1 MTQDTYING
10 VWDQGKGPSFDSIS
24 PSDGS
29 IVNSYHGSDAAQVEQ
44 AVSAAHNAFENWSLT
59 PQDQRDTILK
69 AYADALGKRK
79 QAIADAIS
87 KDMGKPAW
95 EALTE
100 AGAMV
105 AKVAGSMTAQAERA
119 GSWTKEADFGA
130 LSLTHRPFGV
140 MAVFGPFNFPGHL
153 PNGHIVPA
161 LLAGNTI
168 VFKPSELAPS
178 VATLM
183 IEAFEE
189 AGLPAGCVNVV
200 QGGRDTGQALLNA
213 DINGLLFTG
222 SHHTGTA
229 FHRHFA
235 GRPDVMLALEMGGNN
250 PLIVHKPEDVEQA
263 AEVVFQSAF
272 ITTGQR
278 CTCARRLILPT
289 GEQGDAILNAVIAKI
304 EAVKIGPWD
313 GEDVYLGPLVSARA
327 VEQAIAFQNERVELG
342 GKLIKPLSDLVEGT
356 GIVRPGIIDM
366 TDAQTPPDEELFG
379 PFLQVYRED
388 DLDKAILIA
397 NDTRFGLSAGVI
409 TGNDEVWEYTQ
420 ARLRVGILN
429 RNRPT
434 TGASGAMPFGGP
446 GLSGN
451 ARPSAYYA
459 ADYCAWPQA
468 RQIG

>member
-1 MTQDTYING
+1 MTQDTFING
-10 VWDQGKGPSFDSIS
+10 IWSVGKGSKFDSIS
-24 PSDGS
+24 PSDGT
-29 IVNSYHGSDAAQVEQ
+29 VVGSYHAADAKQVED
-44 AVSAAHNAFENWSLT
+44 AIASARKAFDKWSLT
-59 PQDQRDTILK
+59 AQTEREAVLVK
-69 AYADALGKRK
+69 YAAALEERK

-87 KDMGKPAW
+87 LDMGKPKW
-95 EALTE
+95 EAITE

-105 AKVAGSMTAQAERA
+105 AKIAGSITAQSDRA
-119 GSWTKEADFGA
+119 GSWTKETDFGA
-130 LSLTHRPFGV
+130 ISLTHRPFGV

-178 VATLM
+178 VANLM
-183 IEAFEE
+183 VEAFEE
-189 AGLPAGCVNVV
+189 AGLPHGCVNVV
-200 QGGRDTGQALLNA
+200 HGGRDTGQALLNG

-250 PLIVHKPEDVEQA
+250 PLIVHKTDDVAGA
-263 AEVVFQSAF
+263 AEVIFQSAF

-289 GEQGDAILNAVIAKI
+289 GQQGDDILAAVIEKI
-304 EAVKIGPWD
+304 DAVKIGPWD
-313 GEDVYLGPLVSARA
+313 GEDVYLGPLVSAKA
-327 VEQAIAFQNERVELG
+327 VAQALAFQNERVALG
-342 GKLIKPLSDLVEGT
+342 GKLITPLRDMVENT

-366 TDAQTPPDEELFG
+366 TDADTPPDEELFG
-379 PFLQVYRED
+379 PFLQVYRESN
-388 DLDKAILIA
+388 LDKAIAIA
-397 NDTRFGLSAGVI
+397 NDTRFGLSAGVV
-409 TGNDEVWEYTQ
+409 TSDDDVWEYTQ

>member
-1 MTQDTYING
+1 MTLDTYING
-10 VWDQGKGPSFDSIS
+10 VWSQGNGSAFDSIS

-29 IVNSYHGSDAAQVEQ
+29 VVGKYQAADADQVNNATAA
-44 AVSAAHNAFENWSLT
+44 ARNAFDTWSLK
-59 PQDQRDTILK
+59 PQEERDTILK
-69 AYADALGKRK
+69 NYAIALGNRK
-79 QAIADAIS
+79 QEIADAIS
-87 KDMGKPAW
+87 RDMGKPAW
-95 EALTE
+95 EAITE
-100 AGAMV
+100 AGAMI
-105 AKVAGSMTAQAERA
+105 AKIAGSMTAQNDRA

-130 LSLTHRPFGV
+130 ISLTHRPFGV

-168 VFKPSELAPS
+168 VFKPSELAPG
-178 VATLM
+178 VAKIM
-183 IEAFEE
+183 VDAFDE
-189 AGLPAGCVNVV
+189 AGLPAGCLNVV

-229 FHRHFA
+229 FHKHFA
-235 GRPDVMLALEMGGNN
+235 GRPDIMLALEMGGNN
-250 PLIVHKPEDVEQA
+250 PLIIHKTDDIEAA

-272 ITTGQR
+272 VTTGQR
-278 CTCARRLILPT
+278 CTCTRRLILPSDK
-289 GEQGDAILNAVIAKI
+289 QGDEILAAVIGKI
-304 EAVKIGPWD
+304 DAVKIGPWD
-313 GEDVYLGPLVSARA
+313 GKDVYLGPLVSARA

-342 GKLIKPLSDLVEGT
+342 GKLIKPLSDMVAGT

-366 TDAQTPPDEELFG
+366 TDAETPPDEELFG

-388 DLDKAILIA
+388 DLDKAIKLA
-397 NDTRFGLSAGVI
+397 NATRFGLSAGVV
-409 TGNDEVWEYTQ
+409 TSDDGVWEYAQ

>member
-1 MTQDTYING
+1 MTQDTYVNG
-10 VWDQGKGPSFDSIS
+10 VWSQGNGPAFDSIS

-29 IVNSYHGSDAAQVEQ
+29 VVGTYHASDADQVIS
-44 AVSAAHNAFENWSLT
+44 AVTSARNAFESWSLT
-59 PQDQRDTILK
+59 SQQERDSILK
-69 AYADALGKRK
+69 AYASALGDRK
-79 QAIADAIS
+79 QEIADCIS
-87 KDMGKPAW
+87 RDMGKPAW
-95 EALTE
+95 EAITE
-100 AGAMV
+100 AGAMIG
-105 AKVAGSMTAQAERA
+105 KIAGSMTAQTDRA
-119 GSWTKEADFGA
+119 GSWTKKADFGA

-178 VATLM
+178 VANIM
-183 IEAFEE
+183 VEAFEE
-189 AGLPAGCVNVV
+189 AGLPDGCLNVV

-213 DINGLLFTG
+213 DIHGLLFTG

-229 FHRHFA
+229 FHKHFA
-235 GRPDVMLALEMGGNN
+235 GRPEVMLALEMGGNN
-250 PLIVHKPEDVEQA
+250 PLIVHKTDDIEA
-263 AEVVFQSAF
+263 TAEVIFQSAF
-272 ITTGQR
+272 VTTGQR
-278 CTCARRLILPT
+278 CTCARRLILPSDD
-289 GEQGDAILNAVIAKI
+289 QGDAILAAVIAKV
-304 EAVKIGPWD
+304 ENVKIGPWNK
-313 GEDVYLGPLVSARA
+313 EAVYLGPLVSARA
-327 VEQAIAFQNERVELG
+327 VDQALAFQNERVELG
-342 GKLIKPLSDLVEGT
+342 GKLIKPLSDMVEGT

-366 TDAQTPPDEELFG
+366 TNAQTPPDEELFG

-388 DLDKAILIA
+388 DLDKAIVIA
-397 NDTRFGLSAGVI
+397 NDTRFGLSAGVV
-409 TGNDEVWEYTQ
+409 TSDDDVWEYTQ